1 MQVSFPS
8 QIQTYLRCG
17 CTGSRNAGRAE
28 EAVMFVLLNAVDQCS
43 YLICFETYVRGEI
56 RNPML
61 QKIRVYDIET
71 LAPINES

>member
-1 MQVSFPS
+1 
-8 QIQTYLRCG
+8 
-17 CTGSRNAGRAE
+17 
-28 EAVMFVLLNAVDQCS
+28 MFVLLNAVDQCS

-61 QKIRVYDIET
+61 QKIRIYDLET